1 MKEIFQETSQFIYS
15 LAAKESTLK
24 KSMKLTYYK
33 LAGYVNQ
40 IDHETSTEKTGYDP
54 KMINKIALCK
64 TNRNNRY
71 LIPDMYVDLLTNKL
85 KFNNKHDLLW
95 GIPKK

>member
-15 LAAKESTLK
+15 LAAKRIYSKK

-40 IDHETSTEKTGYDP
+40 IDYETSKKKQG
-54 KMINKIALCK
+54 MIP
-64 TNRNNRY
+64 R
-71 LIPDMYVDLLTNKL
+71 
-85 KFNNKHDLLW
+85 
-95 GIPKK
+95 